1 MRFFFF
7 LFMSNLLAIK
17 IGGDWALDV
26 NAIPFGVVDSDGQ
39 WFAQDTNLWDEHFP
53 TPPVVYY
60 HGYNPDG
67 SPQGEPEVIGK
78 IVSRE
83 KRSDGVW
90 VRVILDKTKEFAK
103 RVWNAAQQGLAAAS
117 SGSIAHLARLEGAPY
132 RKDKPGKIT
141 SWALAEL
148 SLIDIGDGRAPANR
162 YAVAMPVLKSV
173 YHQEGL
179 SLPEELCD
187 EANVRVL
194 EGTEV
199 SGVQEDN
206 QTKTN
211 NQEEKMEENI
221 LPKVQELV
229 DAALKQAEERRRN
242 EEEARLAEEKRIQ
255 QEVEK
260 RLEEYK
266 AEAAKNRRLPF
277 DGKAPYATKYG
288 ELKRYDNVESAD
300 LALGIEILNGV
311 AAHNR
316 RVAPAAKA
324 MYQALAVRA
333 IEGTDK
339 SKEEEPVTT
348 AVKNALVDAGVHA
361 TKADEIMQQDLT
373 SYGDEWVGVGYG
385 TRLWEM
391 IRHDPEGIIGKLP
404 SIEIPQG
411 YETFYDPIEGA
422 DPVWYKVPE
431 VTDEN
436 ATTKVPNATVP
447 SSRVGTGR
455 VNETL
460 AKAGALVRW
469 SGELN
474 EDSLVPMLPEIR
486 RKLVLSGREMLA
498 HVVIDGDTA
507 TGASTNINNIAGTP
521 AGTEAYLLVNG
532 FRKLALVTNTA
543 NSRSALGGFVIEDF
557 INTVKLMGLGG
568 RNALARDEVFFIIDP
583 HTHWKALGLPEVKTR
598 DVFSAPTIENGR
610 LTNIYGYDVI
620 ATPFMHF
627 ANQDATY
634 GLKANTAGKVD
645 LTTPAN
651 NLYGSILAVR
661 RDQWK
666 FGWKRRMTIETQRL
680 ASSDA
685 YEIVALMRFGLKYRD
700 VEAAAITYYVGV

>member
-1 MRFFFF
+1 MD
-7 LFMSNLLAIK
+7 NYLAIK
-17 IGGDWALDV
+17 IGGDWQLEV
-26 NAIPFGVVDSDGQ
+26 NAIPFDVVDADGQ
-39 WFAQDTNLWDEHFP
+39 WFAADTRLWDEHFP

-60 HGYNPDG
+60 HGYAPDRT
-67 SPQGEPEVIGK
+67 PQGDPQVIGS

-83 KRSDGVW
+83 KRADGVW
-90 VRVILDKTKEFAK
+90 VRVALDKTKELAK
-103 RVWNAAQQGLAAAS
+103 RVWDAAQRGMAAAS
-117 SGSIAHLARLEGAPY
+117 SGSIAHLARLENQPY

-141 SWALAEL
+141 SWAFAEL
-148 SLIDIGDGRAPANR
+148 SLIDIGEGRAPANR
-162 YAVAMPVLKSV
+162 YAVAVPVLKSV
-173 YHQEGL
+173 YEQAGL
-179 SLPEELCD
+179 SLPEVDDQQNQEVAEATD
-187 EANVRVL
+187 EA
-194 EGTEV
+194 
-199 SGVQEDN
+199 GVKSN
-206 QTKTN
+206 QGEIEM
-211 NQEEKMEENI
+211 EEKNEKIVVGLTPEE
-221 LPKVQELV
+221 VQAQIA
-229 DAALKQAEERRRN
+229 AALKAA
-242 EEEARLAEEKRIQ
+242 EEARAAEAAKRAEEEKRINE
-255 QEVEK
+255 EVEK
-260 RLEEYK
+260 RLAEYK

-316 RVAPAAKA
+316 RVSPAAKA

-391 IRHDPEGIIGKLP
+391 IRSDPEGIIGKLP

-532 FRKLALVTNTA
+532 FRKLALVTNTS